1 MKRRRATDA
10 RNRRL
15 AERFG
20 EALCKA
26 SSQTAEAIIDEALDG
41 GASGPEI
48 QSDIVGAAMRWVGE
62 LWELNSLTIAD
73 EHLATAISH
82 QALIR
87 LFAALQTAAP
97 RSRERV
103 LLAAVEGQHHVL
115 GLRMV
120 ADVLEGAGFDVL
132 YLGADVPTVSLAQMI
147 SEYRPAATGLSCT
160 FPGRARVLIDA
171 VITIADSAAQ
181 TRIFLGGEGVP
192 NGLRN
197 AGYPW
202 QNTSIGIVKV
212 VDELLAEPV
221 QPLPPA
227 IKVLRGA
234 SGPADS
240 VRPDT
245 EYDSLTDARM
255 LGIVEDAN
263 EQSRRHARR
272 AQDFRYLAFHDPVTG
287 MPNRRA
293 FDDRL
298 AESNSQALEGALLM
312 IDLDR
317 FKDVNDGHG
326 HDAGD
331 ELLRDIGHAIE
342 TGRRPGDF
350 AARTGGDEFAVLL
363 PQASLDAAV
372 EVAERIRN
380 NVKQANDYNVTAS
393 VGLAPLTG
401 NPRADLLAADEALY
415 AAKEAGRNRSTATTR
430 GAPSPGSRGT
440 TPAHE

>member
-1 MKRRRATDA
+1 
-10 RNRRL
+10 
-15 AERFG
+15 
-20 EALCKA
+20 
-26 SSQTAEAIIDEALDG
+26 
-41 GASGPEI
+41 
-48 QSDIVGAAMRWVGE
+48 
-62 LWELNSLTIAD
+62 
-73 EHLATAISH
+73 
-82 QALIR
+82 
-87 LFAALQTAAP
+87 
-97 RSRERV
+97 V

-132 YLGADVPTVSLAQMI
+132 YLGADVPTASLAEMI
-147 SEYRPAATGLSCT
+147 REYRPTATGLSCT
-160 FPGRARVLIDA
+160 FPGRSQVLIDA
-171 VITIADSAAQ
+171 IIAIADSGAE
-181 TRIFLGGEGVP
+181 TRIFLGGRGVP
-192 NGLRN
+192 PVLRDT
-197 AGYPW
+197 GYPW
-202 QNTSIGIVKV
+202 QNTSIGIVKM

-227 IKVLRGA
+227 IKALRSTSGA
-234 SGPADS
+234 ADS
-240 VRPDT
+240 VEADAD
-245 EYDSLTDARM
+245 YDSPADTRM

-293 FDDRL
+293 FDDRV
-298 AESNSQALEGALLM
+298 AESNSKALEGALMM

-331 ELLRDIGHAIE
+331 ELLRVIGHAIE
-342 TGRRPGDF
+342 AGRRPGDF

-363 PQASLDAAV
+363 PEASLDAAV
-372 EVAERIRN
+372 EVAERIRD
-380 NVKQANDYNVTAS
+380 NVKRANDYNVTAS

-415 AAKEAGRNRSTATTR
+415 TAKEAGRDRSAATTR
-430 GAPSPGSRGT
+430 GAPSPG
-440 TPAHE
+440 